1 MPKTKTEKA
10 ARARAYRRRPHVK
23 ARLHQQRRTPA
34 AKAKSRAYSA
44 SKKGQQAHA
53 RAMKRYR
60 ASPKGQLTQWKA
72 ELKREYG
79 MTYSEYQL
87 LLDVQGGVCALCRKA
102 SVVRTNAARLAVD
115 HDHVTQKVRGLLCG
129 KCNLALG
136 LFNDDLA
143 TLRRAVEYLA
153 RHLPPASSG

>member
-1 MPKTKTEKA
+1 
-10 ARARAYRRRPHVK
+10 
-23 ARLHQQRRTPA
+23 
-34 AKAKSRAYSA
+34 
-44 SKKGQQAHA
+44 
-53 RAMKRYR
+53 MKRYR
-60 ASPKGQLTQWKA
+60 ASRKGQLTQWKR
-72 ELKREYG
+72 ELKRDFG
-79 MTYSEYQL
+79 LSYSEFQL

-102 SVVRTNAARLAVD
+102 SAVRTKASRLAVD

-153 RHLPPASSG
+153 RHLPPASSD